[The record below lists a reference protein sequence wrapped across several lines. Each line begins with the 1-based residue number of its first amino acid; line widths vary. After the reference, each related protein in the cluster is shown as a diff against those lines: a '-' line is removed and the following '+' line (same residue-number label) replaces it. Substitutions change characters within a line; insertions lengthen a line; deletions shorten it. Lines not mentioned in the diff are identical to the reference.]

1 MTVPDTKISMDASLA
16 TLVRQGVITKHLALE
31 RASSPGEL
39 KRLLD
44 GAPPGSVTERKAA

>member
-1 MTVPDTKISMDASLA
+1 MISMDASLA

-39 KRLLD
+39 KRLLEG
-44 GAPPGSVTERKAA
+44 GAPGAPQAERRAA